1 MRLPDLEAWA
11 IFAAVVEHRSFSG
24 AADAIG
30 LSKATVSKA
39 IARLE
44 RQLGQS
50 LFHRTSRRLALAE
63 AARPL
68 AERAAR
74 ILAEARAAE
83 ELARDAGADLSGR
96 IRLAA
101 PLGFGIAN
109 VAPLLADF
117 LLLHPGIEID
127 LDLSDARVDIVA
139 QGFDL
144 ALRIA
149 DLPDSSLRSRRLCG
163 IVSHTVA
170 APAYLAARGTP
181 AHPADLAAHRLLG
194 YANTPGPWR
203 FRRSGFGDGEAEVV
217 VRPTGPLVA
226 NSGEAL
232 VPALLAGLGVARLPG
247 FIVGPHIAGGAL
259 VPILE
264 EWGPAPIGLH
274 LVTPPSPLRPA
285 RVETLIAF
293 LAQRLRDPC
302 SDAVRG
308 DAVPADAVPVGAD
321 LPRPADG

>member
-39 IARLE
+39 VSRLE
-44 RQLGQS
+44 HRLGQS
-50 LFHRTSRRLALAE
+50 LFHRTSRRLALTE
-63 AARPL
+63 AGRPL
-68 AERAAR
+68 AEHAAR

-83 ELARDAGADLSGR
+83 EAAHDAGAAPAGR

-109 VAPLLADF
+109 VAPLIAEFLAAR
-117 LLLHPGIEID
+117 PGIEID

-149 DLPDSSLRSRRLCG
+149 DLPDSSLRGRRLCG
-163 IVSHTVA
+163 IVSHLVA
-170 APAYLAARGTP
+170 APAYLAAHGTP
-181 AHPADLAAHRLLG
+181 AHPADLTGHRLLA

-203 FRRSGFGDGEAEVV
+203 FRREGESEVA
-217 VRPTGPLVA
+217 VRPAGPLVA

-232 VPALLAGLGVARLPG
+232 VPALLAGLGIARLPG
-247 FIVGPHIAGGAL
+247 FIVGRHIGSGAL
-259 VPILE
+259 VEILAD
-264 EWGPAPIGLH
+264 WNPAAIGLH

-285 RVETLIAF
+285 RVEALMAF

-302 SDAVRG
+302 
-308 DAVPADAVPVGAD
+308 ADAGPSPDD
-321 LPRPADG
+321 LPRPDDE

>member
-68 AERAAR
+68 AEHAAR
-74 ILAEARAAE
+74 ILAEVRAAE
-83 ELARDAGADLSGR
+83 EAAHDGGANLAGR

-101 PLGFGIAN
+101 PLGFGITS
-109 VAPLLADF
+109 VAPLIAEFLAA
-117 LLLHPGIEID
+117 HPGIKID

-139 QGFDL
+139 GGFDL

-149 DLPDSSLRSRRLCG
+149 DLPDSSLRGRRLCG
-163 IVSHTVA
+163 VMAHTVA
-170 APAYLAARGTP
+170 APAYLAAHGTP
-181 AHPADLAAHRLLG
+181 THPADLAAHRLFG
-194 YANTPGPWR
+194 YANTPGPWH
-203 FRRSGFGDGEAEVV
+203 FRRNGEEVS

-232 VPALLAGLGVARLPG
+232 VPALLAGLGIVRLPG
-247 FIVGPHIAGGAL
+247 FIVGPYLASGRL
-259 VPILE
+259 VEILADWE
-264 EWGPAPIGLH
+264 PEPVGLH
-274 LVTPPSPLRPA
+274 LLTPPSPLRPA
-285 RVETLIAF
+285 RVEALIAF
-293 LAQRLRDPC
+293 FTERLRDPC
-302 SDAVRG
+302 REAARAEQRHSGRAV
-308 DAVPADAVPVGAD
+308 ADAVLAAAD
-321 LPRPADG
+321 LSPPRHE